1 MFKSLIPSY
10 KPKTKNIILDPI
22 TCMIKLSILNFYP
35 VGTKLVVYNNSITFT
50 EPNILQGIIR
60 YIKGDGREDLHNLYN
75 PITKSIEWYWNSN
88 DKGIMYMFKLAINGL
103 IMLKNTYSQ
112 YSTIQYALDH
122 YIETIQNGN
131 NIKRKFDENSN
142 EDSVLSNSNTSN
154 KSNDNSLNN
163 SNQDINN
170 QDSFCET
177 NTNTNNDEFNI
188 NVRKRINNYTNDI
201 DTENKIH
208 TFLKDLW
215 SRNEIQILI
224 RMLYELDEKRK
235 NGQTNEECNML
246 MSINTL
252 VNTKEVQLSQFIES
266 HSSIL

>member
-1 MFKSLIPSY
+1 MFKSIIPSY

-35 VGTKLVVYNNSITFT
+35 IGTKLVVYNNSITFT

-75 PITKSIEWYWNSN
+75 PIIKSIEWYWNSN

-103 IMLKNTYSQ
+103 IMLKNTYSP

-131 NIKRKFDENSN
+131 NIKRKFDENPN
-142 EDSVLSNSNTSN
+142 EGSILSNSNISN
-154 KSNDNSLNN
+154 NSNDNSSNN
-163 SNQDINN
+163 TNQDNTENSVYDTDSNIN
-170 QDSFCET
+170 
-177 NTNTNNDEFNI
+177 NNDEFNI

-224 RMLYELDEKRK
+224 RMLFELDEKRK
-235 NGQTNEECNML
+235 NGQTNEEYNML

-252 VNTKEVQLSQFIES
+252 INTKEVQLSQFIES
-266 HSSIL
+266 HSSVL